1 MEDGARRPLSY
12 FLDTLTPLYTWRSY
26 YKKEHNIIQQKPK
39 GSFVYFLKKRY
50 FCRRNDTTLHITNND
65 TTIMK
70 HLILTIALWFS
81 AMGIMAQ
88 AEFEEGYQFYN
99 QKQYSK
105 AVAIFQKYADEGV
118 TQGQF
123 NLAIC
128 YEKGNGVPK
137 DYAKAAYWYEKAANQ
152 GDATA
157 QSIIGDFYYDG
168 TGVTQNYQKAVY
180 WYEKAAN

>member
-1 MEDGARRPLSY
+1 
-12 FLDTLTPLYTWRSY
+12 
-26 YKKEHNIIQQKPK
+26 
-39 GSFVYFLKKRY
+39 
-50 FCRRNDTTLHITNND
+50 
-65 TTIMK
+65 MK
-70 HLILTIALWFS
+70 HLILSIALFFS
-81 AMGIMAQ
+81 TMGVMAQ
-88 AEFEEGYQFYN
+88 AEFEEGCQFYN

-118 TQGQF
+118 AQGQF

-180 WYEKAAN
+180 WYEKAANQGDASAQTNMGNCYSEGTVVALKLRKECNLLEMSIG